1 MQGSPANEE
10 SMLRILRLTLAFAA
24 LTTLTRTAAQPFEDW
39 ERCANRGVSADER
52 ISGCG
57 ALIQLGKQT
66 QSNLAKAFNNRGLA
80 YQAKGDNEQA
90 IVDFTEAIRLE
101 PKFAHAFYNRSTVY
115 QAEDD
120 FDRAIAGYTEAIQL
134 DSNYVRALNNRGL
147 AYQAKGDNDR
157 AIVDYSEAIRIDP
170 KFVHAYRNRGTAY
183 RAKGDIGRA
192 IADFDKA
199 DELSADRTR

>member
-1 MQGSPANEE
+1 MQGGPANEE

-24 LTTLTRTAAQPFEDW
+24 LTTLTGTAQPSENW
-39 ERCANRGVSADER
+39 QRCASRGVSADER

-57 ALIQLGKQT
+57 ALIQLGRET

-90 IVDFTEAIRLE
+90 IADFTEAIRLE

-115 QAEDD
+115 QSEDD
-120 FDRAIAGYTEAIQL
+120 FDRAIAGYSKAIQL
-134 DSNYVRALNNRGL
+134 DSSYVRALNNRGL
-147 AYQAKGDNDR
+147 AYQAKGENDR

-170 KFVHAYRNRGTAY
+170 KFVHAYRNRGAAY

-199 DELSADRTR
+199 DQLSADRAR